1 MELALLI
8 VMEKFF
14 YVQGR
19 IEADRKLNIG
29 FTDIN
34 SAFRIDYL
42 GGFFK

>member
-1 MELALLI
+1 MED
-8 VMEKFF
+8 FCD
-14 YVQGR
+14 VQGR
-19 IEADRKLNIG
+19 IETDHKLSIG